1 MDIFK
6 NNNYIKKDNEVKE
19 YYSIKTMGED
29 LKENYDEDEFSDDLD
44 LLDLDN

>member
-1 MDIFK
+1 
-6 NNNYIKKDNEVKE
+6 
-19 YYSIKTMGED
+19 MGED